1 MNKKRVL
8 IVDDNKE
15 LRTLIR
21 MTLEFSNCEI
31 HETEDGTH
39 AMRLIDVVKPDII
52 ILDIMMPGE
61 LDGLDVCKRVKSNSE
76 TSNTKVILLSA
87 MGQKIDIERGIAAGA
102 HSYLTKPFS
111 PLMLLDR
118 MGYDVAINEF
128 VELSDE

>member
-21 MTLEFSNCEI
+21 MTLEFSSYEI
-31 HETEDGTH
+31 HETEDGPH
-39 AMRLIDVVKPDII
+39 AMRLIEVVKPDII

-61 LDGLDVCKRVKSNSE
+61 FDGLEVCKRVKSNKE
-76 TSNTKVILLSA
+76 TSSIKVILLSA
-87 MGQKIDIERGIAAGA
+87 MGQKIDIENGIKAGA

-111 PLMLLDR
+111 PLMLLDK
-118 MGYDVAINEF
+118 MECDVEINKF
-128 VELSDE
+128 VGVI